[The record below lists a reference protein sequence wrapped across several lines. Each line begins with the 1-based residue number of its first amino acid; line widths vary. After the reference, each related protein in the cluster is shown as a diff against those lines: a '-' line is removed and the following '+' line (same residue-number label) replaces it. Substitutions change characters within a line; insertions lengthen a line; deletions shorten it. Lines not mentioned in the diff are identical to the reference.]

1 MKKILI
7 PSLSLRRVVF
17 YIMGLTIFV
26 FSMVSVSLITS
37 GDLSPFGVAENN
49 SLIIV
54 PEENPISD
62 PILVANIEAGE
73 RIYKQYCVAC
83 HQADGKGFEGKLAA
97 DFTNPERMKKT
108 DEELLKSIR
117 EGTKGEA
124 GAMPP
129 WGGTLTEEEM
139 KNVLYYIR
147 TNFQKVTRFHEI
159 PHEAYEEFEHN
170 KARPFYVKERDK
182 IDEH

>member
-1 MKKILI
+1 
-7 PSLSLRRVVF
+7 
-17 YIMGLTIFV
+17 
-26 FSMVSVSLITS
+26 MVSVSLITS